1 MYGEGMDKEAV
12 IREYHRQIFKKCVI
26 LAICI
31 VAIILFAG
39 LFSLSVYKGISI
51 TEAYEIIWNHIMG
64 NTYEPR
70 SQYWWADRYIWNTA
84 MPHVV
89 AAILAGASLAVCG
102 TLMQALMG
110 NPLADPYSTGISSGA
125 CFGAVTAIIVG
136 VSFAGVAGEL
146 GIVSNAFLGALIPAG
161 LIILI
166 SARIRMTPATL
177 ILLGTAV
184 SYFFNS
190 MITYLMV
197 TTDADT
203 LKSAY
208 MWQIGNLDGMTW
220 SYIPLMLIV
229 TVIGSIF
236 VMLMANKLNVMSLGD
251 NSATSLGIDVQ
262 RFRTISLIVMAF
274 MTAAIVA
281 FTGIIGFVGL
291 VAPHLVRL
299 VVGSD
304 NKFVMPISMA
314 VGALILLIA
323 DYVAFQLSNI
333 PVGVIMS
340 IIGSP
345 VFLALIIFHT
355 RKRGVLYRWPT
366 TPASRSSTRQPTGS
380 ACCGYCHSSYWRQRP
395 SSSRWDSGCTR
406 YRWWTPSWCSSTTS
420 SGTRWTPGTT
430 CTSGTPGCPAPSAR

>member
-1 MYGEGMDKEAV
+1 MYDEARMDKQSV
-12 IREYHRQIFKKCVI
+12 IQEYRRQIFKKIMI
-26 LAICI
+26 LVVCI
-31 VAIILFAG
+31 IGIVLFVG
-39 LFSLSVYKGISI
+39 LFSLSVYDNITI

-64 NTYEPR
+64 NEYEIR
-70 SQYWWADRYIWNTA
+70 SRYWWADRYIWNTA

-89 AAILAGASLAVCG
+89 AAILAGASLAICG
-102 TLMQALMG
+102 TLMQAIMG

-125 CFGAVTAIIVG
+125 CFGAVTAIVIG
-136 VSFAGVAGEL
+136 VSFAGAAGEL
-146 GIVSNAFLGALIPAG
+146 GIVSNAFIGALVPAG

-166 SARIRMTPATL
+166 SSRIRMTPATL
-177 ILLGTAV
+177 ILLGTAI

-208 MWQIGNLDGMTW
+208 MWQIGSLDGMSW

-229 TVIGSIF
+229 TIIGTVF
-236 VMLMANKLNVMSLGD
+236 VLFMANKLNVMSLGE

-262 RFRTISLIVMAF
+262 RFRTISLVVMAF

-314 VGALILLIA
+314 VGALLLLMA
-323 DYVAFQLSNI
+323 DYAAFLLSNI

-340 IIGSP
+340 MIGSP
-345 VFLALIIFHT
+345 VFLILIIYHT
-355 RKRGVLYRWPT
+355 RKRGVLY
-366 TPASRSSTRQPTGS
+366 
-380 ACCGYCHSSYWRQRP
+380 
-395 SSSRWDSGCTR
+395 
-406 YRWWTPSWCSSTTS
+406 
-420 SGTRWTPGTT
+420 
-430 CTSGTPGCPAPSAR
+430 

>member
-1 MYGEGMDKEAV
+1 M
-12 IREYHRQIFKKCVI
+12 I
-26 LAICI
+26 LVVCI
-31 VAIILFAG
+31 IGIVLFVG
-39 LFSLSVYKGISI
+39 LFSLSVYDNISI

-64 NTYEPR
+64 NEYEVR
-70 SQYWWADRYIWNTA
+70 SRYWWADRYIWNTA

-89 AAILAGASLAVCG
+89 AAILAGASLAICG
-102 TLMQALMG
+102 TLMQAIMG

-125 CFGAVTAIIVG
+125 CFGAVTAIVIG
-136 VSFAGVAGEL
+136 VSFAGAAGEL
-146 GIVSNAFLGALIPAG
+146 GIVSNAFIGALVPAG

-166 SARIRMTPATL
+166 SSRIRMTPATL
-177 ILLGTAV
+177 ILLGTAI

-208 MWQIGNLDGMTW
+208 MWQIGSLDGMSW

-229 TVIGSIF
+229 TIIGTVF
-236 VMLMANKLNVMSLGD
+236 VLFMANKLNVMSLGE

-262 RFRTISLIVMAF
+262 RFRTISLVVMAF

-314 VGALILLIA
+314 VGALLLLMA
-323 DYVAFQLSNI
+323 DYAAFLLSNI
-333 PVGVIMS
+333 PVGVVMS
-340 IIGSP
+340 MIGSP
-345 VFLALIIFHT
+345 VFLVLIIYHT
-355 RKRGVLYRWPT
+355 RKRGVLY
-366 TPASRSSTRQPTGS
+366 
-380 ACCGYCHSSYWRQRP
+380 
-395 SSSRWDSGCTR
+395 
-406 YRWWTPSWCSSTTS
+406 
-420 SGTRWTPGTT
+420 
-430 CTSGTPGCPAPSAR
+430 